1 MLRGRKSVE
10 YIVDK
15 LDKRIGNLKDQKSA
29 PNTYEK
35 YYPKLTNSEVY
46 TAKMT
51 TPNAS
56 ISLKNDQVLI
66 KDIEAN
72 DDPSKRE

>member
-1 MLRGRKSVE
+1 
-10 YIVDK
+10 
-15 LDKRIGNLKDQKSA
+15 
-29 PNTYEK
+29 
-35 YYPKLTNSEVY
+35 
-46 TAKMT
+46 MT

-56 ISLKNDQVLI
+56 ITLKNDQVNI

>member
-1 MLRGRKSVE
+1 MLRGRKAVQ

-15 LDKRIGNLKDQKSA
+15 LEKKTGNLKDQKA
-29 PNTYEK
+29 AITYEK
-35 YYPKLTNSEVY
+35 YYPKLTNSEVF

-51 TPNAS
+51 TPNSS
-56 ISLKNDQVLI
+56 ISLKNDQVVI

-72 DDPSKRE
+72 DDPSKR